1 MRKVDK
7 RIHPS
12 LRAEVENAAEWARR
26 YGWLRSGDRSFEEWD
41 AMRTLHGITLDA
53 YIDQKM
59 GYDDAH

>member
-1 MRKVDK
+1 MRFDDVIEQWGRLSQQEQNDW
-7 RIHPS
+7 
-12 LRAEVENAAEWARR
+12 LRR
-26 YGWLRSGDRSFEEWD
+26 YQWIRSADRTFGEWD